1 MRIRAVVVGKRAK
14 KKKNMKTKNQPDR
27 YIEKN
32 LKASAPRVIVVGTG
46 FHHQILDDVK
56 SPLCSWS
63 ELLKKVSEDFAKSQV
78 CEQTDINND
87 FVLSNDPVLNWEQMV
102 CHLGKFC
109 CKCKTGVIAS
119 ELEIIFKKCACKIL
133 KDISRDKNNLYQKNN
148 FLADKITNSSIHLLS
163 LNFDSLAYAKL
174 KAKKQTIVGGKS
186 ALFDLAAKVGV
197 RKSDVKLLYD
207 RFICKNQ
214 NNHSTVWH
222 PHGHLSRNESLVLGM
237 RDYGFLPPSYFYAF
251 NQFKKWERK
260 ISGDSHGIEKYQKLL
275 QALASFDEKNETKGI
290 THSADHWVTRFMLYP
305 LTFVGVGLSKVEI
318 GMRWLLV
325 QRARNL
331 LNVPDDQKPVTEFYG
346 PENPEIPGL
355 SWKGDKS
362 DFAQMWKSALGS

>member
-1 MRIRAVVVGKRAK
+1 MTAVNEVTGNKDSKIAIKIMKKNNQPTVSVGK
-14 KKKNMKTKNQPDR
+14 NQ
-27 YIEKN
+27 
-32 LKASAPRVIVVGTG
+32 KAIVPRIIVVGTG
-46 FHHQILDDVK
+46 LHRQVLGHDG
-56 SPLCSWS
+56 SPLSSWS
-63 ELLKKVSEDFAKSQV
+63 KFLETANKEFQV
-78 CEQTDINND
+78 DETLPA
-87 FVLSNDPVLNWEQMV
+87 LSDPVMQWEQMLCNTAKPCDQGNGQLNASAEEKKLKKSV
-102 CHLGKFC
+102 CNSLKE
-109 CKCKTGVIAS
+109 IS
-119 ELEIIFKKCACKIL
+119 LEM
-133 KDISRDKNNLYQKNN
+133 YQSGIYDNN

-163 LNFDSLAYAKL
+163 LNFDSLAYTKL
-174 KAKKQTIVGGKS
+174 KPKKQTIADGKS
-186 ALFDLAAKVGV
+186 AWFDLAAKEGV

-260 ISGDSHGIEKYQKLL
+260 ISGDSHGIEKHQKLL
-275 QALASFDEKNETKGI
+275 QALASFDEKNETEAI

-325 QRARNL
+325 QRSRNFR
-331 LNVPDDQKPVTEFYG
+331 NMPDNQKPVTEFYG